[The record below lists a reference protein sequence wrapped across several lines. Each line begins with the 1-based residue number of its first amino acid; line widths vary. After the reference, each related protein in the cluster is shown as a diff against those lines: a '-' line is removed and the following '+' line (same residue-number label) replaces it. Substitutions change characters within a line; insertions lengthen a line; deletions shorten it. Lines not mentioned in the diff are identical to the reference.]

1 MATLTVKS
9 TYSLDI
15 ETVRTLEWLADRWRI
30 SKSEALRRVIR
41 DAARD
46 RAPASNASLEA
57 LDRLQ
62 RTAGLDAASA
72 RRWVARARTER
83 RLSSSRKRE

>member
-1 MATLTVKS
+1 
-9 TYSLDI
+9 
-15 ETVRTLEWLADRWRI
+15 
-30 SKSEALRRVIR
+30 VIR

-46 RAPASNASLEA
+46 RAPASDASLEA